1 MNEYRITDS
10 AGITCNP
17 ITAVN
22 EKEARKIF
30 WATCKWAVGD
40 ITKIELIRENV
51 PATKAQEREALE
63 KIKAIVATLG
73 PRSYIGTAL
82 DGCLVDAEVNIEND
96 FGDSMKARWQDAE
109 KRVAQVV
116 QEAAEIRDKLQQ
128 EIREKQQAREE
139 AQAAGLTG
147 RLKRRR
153 TTPISTGTRSWTA
166 TTSPTSPSWSRTSWR
181 PSRKRSTPAP
191 AASLRRRST
200 RRASFSRTRSGITG
214 TPSASWSITRPS
226 PSASS
231 TRRGSKPSRRERRK
245 PWQRQRHRQ
254 RRRRTK

>member
-73 PRSYIGTAL
+73 PRSYVGTAL
-82 DGCLVDAEVNIEND
+82 DGCLEDAEVNIEND

-109 KRVAQVV
+109 KRVAQAVG
-116 QEAAEIRDKLQQ
+116 EIAELKDKLHR
-128 EIREKQQAREE
+128 EIQEKQQARGE
-139 AQAAGLTG
+139 AQAAIREAEQRADRAIKTAEDDANFYRDKVLDSDDLTDIAQLVDGKMDALRADIETAAARIIEGAEEPESDAFKNAVKYHRAVKGGLEYYQALAQ
-147 RLKRRR
+147 RVKH
-153 TTPISTGTRSWTA
+153 A
-166 TTSPTSPSWSRTSWR
+166 
-181 PSRKRSTPAP
+181 
-191 AASLRRRST
+191 
-200 RRASFSRTRSGITG
+200 
-214 TPSASWSITRPS
+214 
-226 PSASS
+226 
-231 TRRGSKPSRRERRK
+231 RG
-245 PWQRQRHRQ
+245 Q
-254 RRRRTK
+254 

>member
-1 MNEYRITDS
+1 MNDYKITDS
-10 AGITCNP
+10 I
-17 ITAVN
+17 
-22 EKEARKIF
+22 
-30 WATCKWAVGD
+30 GD
-40 ITKIELIRENV
+40 ITITAIDEKDARRTFKNFRKCGDGDIISVELIRENA

-139 AQAAGLTG
+139 AKAA
-147 RLKRRR
+147 
-153 TTPISTGTRSWTA
+153 IQEA
-166 TTSPTSPSWSRTSWR
+166 E
-181 PSRKRSTPAP
+181 
-191 AASLRRRST
+191 
-200 RRASFSRTRSGITG
+200 RRADRAIKTAEDDANFYRDKVLDSDDLTNLAQLVEDKLAAIEETVNTG
-214 TPSASWSITRPS
+214 ACCIVAAAEHPESELFQNAVRDHRN
-226 PSASS
+226 AQ
-231 TRRGSKPSRRERRK
+231 RK
-245 PWQRQRHRQ
+245 LEYYQALAQRIKHAQGQ
-254 RRRRTK
+254 

>member
-1 MNEYRITDS
+1 MNDYRITGGSGDV
-10 AGITCNP
+10 I
-17 ITAVN
+17 ITAID
-22 EKEARKIF
+22 EKDARRIYRQ
-30 WATCKWAVGD
+30 THTEGETRR
-40 ITKIELIRENV
+40 ITAIAFVRENA

-139 AQAAGLTG
+139 AKAA
-147 RLKRRR
+147 
-153 TTPISTGTRSWTA
+153 IQEA
-166 TTSPTSPSWSRTSWR
+166 E
-181 PSRKRSTPAP
+181 
-191 AASLRRRST
+191 
-200 RRASFSRTRSGITG
+200 RRADRAIKTAEDDANFYRDKVLDSDDLTNLAQLVEDKLAAIEETVNTG
-214 TPSASWSITRPS
+214 ACCIVAAAEHPESELFQNAVRDHRN
-226 PSASS
+226 AQ
-231 TRRGSKPSRRERRK
+231 RK
-245 PWQRQRHRQ
+245 LEYYQALAQRIKHAQGQ
-254 RRRRTK
+254 

>member
-73 PRSYIGTAL
+73 PRSYVGTAL

-139 AQAAGLTG
+139 AKAAI
-147 RLKRRR
+147 RE
-153 TTPISTGTRSWTA
+153 A
-166 TTSPTSPSWSRTSWR
+166 E
-181 PSRKRSTPAP
+181 
-191 AASLRRRST
+191 
-200 RRASFSRTRSGITG
+200 RRADRAIKTAEDDANFYRDKVLDSDDLTDIAQLVDGKMDALRADIETAAARIIEGAEEPESDAFKNAVKYHRAVKGGLEYYQALAQRVKH
-214 TPSASWSITRPS
+214 A
-226 PSASS
+226 
-231 TRRGSKPSRRERRK
+231 RG
-245 PWQRQRHRQ
+245 Q
-254 RRRRTK
+254 